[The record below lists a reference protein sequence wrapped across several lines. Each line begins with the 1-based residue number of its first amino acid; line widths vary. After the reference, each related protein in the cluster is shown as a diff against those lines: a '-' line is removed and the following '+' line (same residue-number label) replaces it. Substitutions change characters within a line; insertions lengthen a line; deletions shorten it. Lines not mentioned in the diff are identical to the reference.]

1 MALAPAVRAEVR
13 ALDRDSPV
21 LNIAT
26 MDQVIGT
33 SLAERKFQTTLLGLF
48 SGLALV
54 LAAIGIYGLMY
65 QTVARRTHEIGVRM
79 ALGAGA
85 RDVLTM
91 VVREGLLL
99 ALVGI
104 GLGLVGAF
112 ALTRL
117 LSTLLYG
124 VSSTDPVTFVG
135 AAGILVLTSLAA
147 SWIPAYRAAKV
158 DPMEALRYE

>member
-1 MALAPAVRAEVR
+1 
-13 ALDRDSPV
+13 
-21 LNIAT
+21 
-26 MDQVIGT
+26 
-33 SLAERKFQTTLLGLF
+33 
-48 SGLALV
+48 
-54 LAAIGIYGLMY
+54 
-65 QTVARRTHEIGVRM
+65 M

-91 VVREGLLL
+91 VVREGLVL

-104 GLGLVGAF
+104 GLGLAGAL

>member
-1 MALAPAVRAEVR
+1 
-13 ALDRDSPV
+13 
-21 LNIAT
+21 
-26 MDQVIGT
+26 
-33 SLAERKFQTTLLGLF
+33 
-48 SGLALV
+48 
-54 LAAIGIYGLMY
+54 
-65 QTVARRTHEIGVRM
+65 M

-91 VVREGLLL
+91 VVREGLVL
-99 ALVGI
+99 ALAGI
-104 GLGLVGAF
+104 GLGLAGAF

-147 SWIPAYRAAKV
+147 SWVPAYRAAKV